1 MTITVTPAAGAQ
13 LRGLLDGNLGPESG
27 LRVWVQA
34 ACGCGSVGYGMGLDD
49 LGEGDTLLDSEGIR
63 IIVDAGSASLLG
75 GATIDFIDNGLHGSG
90 FVLHTP
96 DEASGGCGCGGGCG
110 GH

>member
-1 MTITVTPAAGAQ
+1 MGITITPDAGEQ
-13 LRGLLDGNLGPESG
+13 LRGLLEGNMGPRGG

-49 LGEGDTLLDSEGIR
+49 ASEGDTLLDSEGVR
-63 IIVDAGSASLLG
+63 LIVDAGSASLLG
-75 GATIDFIDNGLHGSG
+75 GATIDFVDNGPHGSG

-96 DEASGGCGCGGGCG
+96 DEAQGGCGAGCGCGG
-110 GH
+110 H